1 MRQLMG
7 THLIGRLLS
16 EQVFLIKDHPK
27 GCQEHHSSMTTVSKH
42 YGEQEGE
49 SDDGVG
55 SCRGKTTMAWVLP
68 TFFQPH
74 IKDFPTRLRDIKAG
88 PLHLSDSSL
97 TIPTPDTHLA
107 LTYINSS
114 VGKYSYSTLYR
125 WAAFWSS

>member
-27 GCQEHHSSMTTVSKH
+27 GCQEHHNSMTTVSKH

-55 SCRGKTTMAWVLP
+55 SCRGEITAAWVLP

-74 IKDFPTRLRDIKAG
+74 IEDFPTRLHDLQAG
-88 PLHLSDSSL
+88 PLRLSDSVVPHHPHPWHSL
-97 TIPTPDTHLA
+97 SPHIH
-107 LTYINSS
+107 
-114 VGKYSYSTLYR
+114 
-125 WAAFWSS
+125 

>member
-27 GCQEHHSSMTTVSKH
+27 RCQEHHSSMTTVSKH

-55 SCRGKTTMAWVLP
+55 SCRGEITAAWVLP

-74 IKDFPTRLRDIKAG
+74 IKDFPTRLHDLQAG
-88 PLHLSDSSL
+88 PLHLSDSVVPHHPHPWHSL
-97 TIPTPDTHLA
+97 SPHIH
-107 LTYINSS
+107 
-114 VGKYSYSTLYR
+114 
-125 WAAFWSS
+125 